1 MNSSEPV
8 GTIRALWRFPV
19 KSMRGEELDAADL
32 GEGGIVGDR
41 AFAIRDRETGKVAS
55 AKHPKL
61 WPNLLACRAAFVEP
75 PRPGDEL
82 PPARIE
88 LADGNSVMSDAT
100 DADAALSRFF
110 GREVELAHAA
120 QNGYTIDQYH
130 PDEENYDP
138 EGHRD
143 EVVEAQLGAA
153 FFNERGLPSAVPEGS
168 FFDLFPLSVLTTSTL
183 DQLSELEPESRF
195 DARRF
200 RMNVIVDTSPRWLRR
215 ERVGRSHAR
224 DRRRREGRRVLARSS
239 LRHAEPC
246 AGGPPEGR
254 SGPQGARPAQPD
266 RRRGCALPL
275 RRRLCR
281 RGVDRDDPQGRS
293 HQPGLSSA
301 TSAGSEGWPHPH
313 VSGPGNRV
321 LPRHRTT
328 RAREFLCAREAGVQP
343 QTAAFHAKRYCFSS
357 KGVSG

>member
-1 MNSSEPV
+1 MNSGEPV

-55 AKHPKL
+55 AKNPKL
-61 WPNLLACRAAFVEP
+61 WPNLLGCRAAFVEP
-75 PRPGDEL
+75 PSPGEEL

-88 LADGNSVMSDAT
+88 LADGSSVMSDAA
-100 DADAALSRFF
+100 DADAVLSRFF
-110 GREVELAHAA
+110 GRDVELARAA

-183 DQLSELEPESRF
+183 EQLGEFEPESRF
-195 DARRF
+195 DTRRF
-200 RMNVIVDTSPRWLRR
+200 RMNVIVDTSQPGFVENEW
-215 ERVGRSHAR
+215 VGRTLAIGDDVKIGVSLPDPR
-224 DRRRREGRRVLARSS
+224 CVMPSLPQEDLPKDGRVLKALAQHNRIDVAGA
-239 LRHAEPC
+239 LYPC
-246 AGGPPEGR
+246 AGVYAVAEATGTIRKG
-254 SGPQGARPAQPD
+254 
-266 RRRGCALPL
+266 
-275 RRRLCR
+275 
-281 RGVDRDDPQGRS
+281 DPIS
-293 HQPGLSSA
+293 L
-301 TSAGSEGWPHPH
+301 
-313 VSGPGNRV
+313 V
-321 LPRHRTT
+321 
-328 RAREFLCAREAGVQP
+328 
-343 QTAAFHAKRYCFSS
+343 
-357 KGVSG
+357 